1 MTQFDIFANPIPAS
15 RRHYPLLVSL
25 QSTLLA
31 DRSSQVVA
39 PLVPRRNLSGAAGGS
54 RLAPVVKI
62 DDDEYIVLV
71 PALMTLPAGELP
83 RRIANLS
90 RHREALLGA
99 VDLLFYGV

>member
-1 MTQFDIFANPIPAS
+1 MTQFDIFPNPIPAS
-15 RRHYPLLVSL
+15 RRVYPLLVSL

-31 DRSSQVVA
+31 DRASQVVA
-39 PLVPRRNLSGAAGGS
+39 PLVLRSKLAGAAPES

-62 DDDEYIVLV
+62 DDQDYIVLV
-71 PALMTLPAGELP
+71 PALMTLPASELS

-90 RHREALLGA
+90 RYRQSLLGA